1 MHGRLG
7 GYPVAQHLN
16 FKEGLSW
23 VGMVVEAPEPDSLR
37 VSAESRFDFEYRASV
52 WSSVFGVRLPFWFGA

>member
-1 MHGRLG
+1 MQRSMWRCRDSIVGLGAMHGRLG

-23 VGMVVEAPEPDSLR
+23 VGMVVEAPEPDSK
-37 VSAESRFDFEYRASV
+37 SQC
-52 WSSVFGVRLPFWFGA
+52 